1 MKFSMVEK
9 NTTLIKNKAIE
20 LGFSS
25 CGISKA
31 RHLHE
36 EEEKFEKWLSQGYQG
51 SMNYLEKNLDKRLDP
66 RKLVPGAQSVISLS
80 YNYFPKE
87 KIDKKNN
94 FILSKYA
101 YGKDYHKVIRK
112 KLKILFN
119 YIKEKIG
126 DIDGRVFVDS
136 APVHERA
143 WAKLSGIGWI
153 GKNSLLINERKGSY
167 FFLAEIICDLELE
180 YDTITKDRCGK
191 CTKCIDACPTDA
203 ITSAQVIDANKC
215 ISYLTIE
222 NKKEIPNELKSNLND
237 AIFGC
242 DICQDVCPWN
252 KFSRP
257 HNEDSFKPKKELSSL
272 RKRDWIELTEDTF
285 NKIFEGSAVKR
296 AKYEGIIRNIKAA
309 K

>member
-1 MKFSMVEK
+1 MIKENTKF
-9 NTTLIKNKAIE
+9 IKNKAKD

-25 CGISKA
+25 VGISKA

-36 EEEKFEKWLSQGYQG
+36 EENKFEKWLSKGFQG

-66 RKLVPGAQSVISLS
+66 RKLVPGSKSIISLS
-80 YNYFPKE
+80 YNYYPK
-87 KIDKKNN
+87 KNIDKKNN
-94 FILSKYA
+94 FIISKYA
-101 YGKDYHKVIRK
+101 YGKDYHKVIKK
-112 KLKILFN
+112 KLKILFRS
-119 YIKEKIG
+119 IKEKIG
-126 DIDGRVFVDS
+126 DVEGRVFVDS

-143 WAKLSGIGWI
+143 WAKLSGLGWI
-153 GKNSLLINERKGSY
+153 GKNSLLINEKKGSY
-167 FFLAEIICDLELE
+167 FFLAEIICDLDLE
-180 YDTITKDRCGK
+180 YDSPVANRCGK

-203 ITSAQVIDANKC
+203 ITSTQIINANKC

-222 NKKEIPNELKSNLND
+222 NKKEIPTELKNNLND

-252 KFSRP
+252 KFSKP
-257 HNEDSFKPKKELSSL
+257 HKEESFNPKNELSSL
-272 RKRDWIELTEDTF
+272 KKTDWIELTEETF

-309 K
+309 N